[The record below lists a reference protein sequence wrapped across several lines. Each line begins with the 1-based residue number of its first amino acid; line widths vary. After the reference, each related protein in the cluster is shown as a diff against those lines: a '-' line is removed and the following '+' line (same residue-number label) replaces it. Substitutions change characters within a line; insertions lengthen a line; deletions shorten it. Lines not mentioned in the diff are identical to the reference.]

1 MKIKKQYKPVK
12 CADGFSMSVQA
23 SRRNYNSPRD
33 DLGPYTEVEVGFP
46 SSYDYHLHQ
55 YAEDPDKPTE
65 TVYGYVPADT
75 VIMCIDS
82 HGGMVEGELPPL
94 VKTDFESVV

>member
-1 MKIKKQYKPVK
+1 MKKQNKLVV
-12 CADGFSMSVQA
+12 CSDGFTMSVQA
-23 SRRNYNSPRD
+23 SQRNYSSPRD
-33 DLGPYTEVEVGFP
+33 DQGPYTEVEVGFP
-46 SSYDYHLHQ
+46 SSYDYHLNP
-55 YAEDPDKPTE
+55 YAENPDKPTE

-94 VKTDFESVV
+94 VKTEYERIV